1 MSYFDEGCTLPP
13 PFNVIISPKSVYY
26 FVKAIQGLLAQLYSR
41 PKSPKV
47 SMPRP
52 ATAEK
57 GLLVVSGAAV
67 AALGNRLAA
76 GVEPVALFGP
86 FLSLLSALCARADC

>member
-1 MSYFDEGCTLPP
+1 MSYFDEGSTLPP

-26 FVKAIQGLLAQLYSR
+26 LFKGIQGLLEKLYSR

-47 SMPRP
+47 NMPRP

-57 GLLVVSGAAV
+57 GLLVVRAIL
-67 AALGNRLAA
+67 ALGNLLDSA
-76 GVEPVALFGP
+76 VEPVA
-86 FLSLLSALCARADC
+86 